1 MATHFGLISSLLRH
15 IILTKDK
22 IKEVEMKCGVQAA
35 KRGGGIDAATP
46 TALYFLQIHST
57 AGDSNG
63 KVVYLENVLSPEEA
77 S

>member
-1 MATHFGLISSLLRH
+1 MEMATHFGLISSLLRH

-46 TALYFLQIHST
+46 TALYFL
-57 AGDSNG
+57 
-63 KVVYLENVLSPEEA
+63 
-77 S
+77 